1 MSEAKFKIGDRVRYF
16 SDSFGVVS
24 DILVRSKTSSVLYE
38 VIADGRDEPSNCLL
52 KEEDLELVGKE
63 YSMQIQIDIA
73 QNVVIASLFEVEAP
87 NMRPIA
93 KGHGHIIHEG
103 ANGIAQAASYACKKL
118 YENLDGQITKGGSW
132 R

>member
-1 MSEAKFKIGDRVRYF
+1 MKEAKFKIGDRVRYLGEF
-16 SDSFGVVS
+16 TGVVS
-24 DILVRSKTSSVLYE
+24 DILERRTTSSVLYE
-38 VIADGRDEPSNCLL
+38 VTGDGREKPSNCLL
-52 KEEDLELVGKE
+52 KEEDLVLLGKE

-73 QNVVIASLFEVEAP
+73 QNVVIASLYEVVDP

-103 ANGIAQAASYACKKL
+103 EYGIAQAASYACLRL
-118 YENLDGQITKGGSW
+118 YKSMGGYE

>member
-1 MSEAKFKIGDRVRYF
+1 MMKQAKFKIGDRVRAG
-16 SDSFGVVS
+16 SAEG
-24 DILVRSKTSSVLYE
+24 T
-38 VIADGRDEPSNCLL
+38 IADVFSSSDNTAYGVDFGSLGVSLYFEA
-52 KEEDLELVGKE
+52 ELELIPEKK

-73 QNVVIASLFEVEAP
+73 ENVVIASLYEVVDP

-103 ANGIAQAASYACKKL
+103 ELGIAQAASYACMRL
-118 YENLDGQITKGGSW
+118 YKSVGGDK

>member
-16 SDSFGVVS
+16 GDTTGVVS
-24 DILVRSKTSSVLYE
+24 DILERKATPTYLYE
-38 VIADGRDEPSNCLL
+38 VTSDGRERPSNCLL
-52 KEEDLELVGKE
+52 KEEDLELITKE

-73 QNVVIASLFEVEAP
+73 HNVVIASLFEVVYP

-93 KGHGHIIHEG
+93 KGHGHIIHAGEI
-103 ANGIAQAASYACKKL
+103 GIAQAASYACKKL
-118 YENLDGQITKGGSW
+118 YEILGGTYPKGGDL